1 MNGKNYLYLTNTFFE
16 GDTRSQIDNVYR
28 DREEKPEKVVE
39 YKRAL
44 RCGDC
49 RIVFK
54 ALTKYQINKIVE
66 LGVIELINYLD

>member
-1 MNGKNYLYLTNTFFE
+1 MEDKNYLYLTNTFFE
-16 GDTRSQIDNVYR
+16 SNTRSQMDNIYR
-28 DREEKPEKVVE
+28 DRESKPEKVVE